1 MKKVK
6 LIGIIVAGLFVVGI
20 IGMLLG
26 VEPME
31 FETKTEEKQ
40 IDKAEAVASEPKEDP
55 EPVEKEEATQDKK
68 VEEPK
73 VEKIAKTETV
83 EKEEKAADP
92 IFTEREYYLN
102 EVKPGIQDQLNLFDA
117 AWSELWQPTFEA
129 AGNGTLDAPAAY
141 GNMKKVESH
150 YDLLDA
156 TLSEIEGKEL
166 SKENKKHLKEFRVNI
181 QSAARWRGEAA
192 KHAKNMFDTGNYNPS
207 QLEKIQ
213 EYVTTADS
221 KMLSAVVSLST
232 IESNLGIVNE

>member
-1 MKKVK
+1 MKKLK
-6 LIGIIVAGLFVVGI
+6 LIGIIVAGLFALGI

-31 FETKTEEKQ
+31 IETKTEEKQ
-40 IDKAEAVASEPKEDP
+40 VEKVEAVASEAKEDP
-55 EPVEKEEATQDKK
+55 EPVEKEEAAQDEK
-68 VEEPK
+68 VEELK
-73 VEKIAKTETV
+73 VEKVAKTEKV
-83 EKEEKAADP
+83 KKEEKAADP
-92 IFTEREYYLN
+92 IATEREYYLN
-102 EVKPGIQDQLNLFDA
+102 DVKPGIQDQLNLFDA

-129 AGNGTLDAPAAY
+129 AGNGTLDAHAAY

-156 TLSEIEGKEL
+156 TLGEIEGKKL
-166 SKENKKHLKEFRVNI
+166 SEENKKLLKEFRVNI

-192 KHAKNMFDTGNYNPS
+192 KHAKKMFDTGNYNPS